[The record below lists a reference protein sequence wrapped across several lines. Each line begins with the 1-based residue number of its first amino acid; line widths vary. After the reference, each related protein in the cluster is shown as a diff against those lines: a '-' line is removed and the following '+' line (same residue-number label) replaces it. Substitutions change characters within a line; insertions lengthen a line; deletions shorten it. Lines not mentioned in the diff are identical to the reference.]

1 MPGMARG
8 SRSAAM
14 AMLAAA
20 RPVPVGVRRAS
31 MIDRADH
38 GIAAGA
44 ERGGDGEHQ
53 GEAAHLALIASPGP
67 SRHHTRSRASA
78 PQAAAVTACRG
89 GRLAGP
95 TAALQAFSCMT
106 R

>member
-1 MPGMARG
+1 
-8 SRSAAM
+8 
-14 AMLAAA
+14 
-20 RPVPVGVRRAS
+20 
-31 MIDRADH
+31 MIDRANH

-89 GRLAGP
+89 GRLASP
-95 TAALQAFSCMT
+95 PPHCRPFRA
-106 R
+106 